1 MSSYFSYAYICTCF
15 NDLSGIGFGDRHYQL
30 LSSFDISGINM
41 SIFCKDECVFM
52 TEYVFV
58 AIVEKRS
65 FIFLRSY
72 FTLRNDICYV
82 EK

>member
-1 MSSYFSYAYICTCF
+1 
-15 NDLSGIGFGDRHYQL
+15 
-30 LSSFDISGINM
+30 
-41 SIFCKDECVFM
+41 M